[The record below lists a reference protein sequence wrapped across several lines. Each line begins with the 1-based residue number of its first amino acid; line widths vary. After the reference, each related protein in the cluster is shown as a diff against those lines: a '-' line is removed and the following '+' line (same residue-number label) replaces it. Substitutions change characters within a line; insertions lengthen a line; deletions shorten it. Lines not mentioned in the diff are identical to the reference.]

1 MEQIKCYCGH
11 TTRCDCGPLDEQT
24 NRERFL
30 DLVSDEETD
39 TVEQAKQR
47 IENRQAMKIDQEE
60 FDRKAQHI
68 LDTVV
73 KPQVERYEKAKA
85 EGVLV
90 PKPRQTGA
98 AGWVVDEYLRIAK
111 EYYNKKDED

>member
-1 MEQIKCYCGH
+1 MTQIKCYCGH
-11 TTRCDCGPLDEQT
+11 TTYCDCGPLDVQT
-24 NRERFL
+24 NQERFL

-85 EGVLV
+85 EGELK